1 MANFGY
7 QDNPGNIL
15 GANTADNLYDSS
27 SVAANNDGSMIERL
41 EALKDAVASVG
52 AAPGNFVWGVAP
64 AGTSSTTAVVISA
77 LAGYGDDYFNDE
89 YYMQILK
96 NANSAGNAP
105 EKQVRKI
112 TDYVSATGTF
122 TCSAFGAAVEAND
135 ICLIV
140 HESIVALGR
149 DDNDNNFA
157 STNVAANAD
166 GSILE
171 RLEYLQGELG
181 ASVGASISA
190 DIAAIKAQTDEIGA
204 AVGASISADIAAVQ
218 AAVDTN
224 ATYIDTEV
232 AAIKTE
238 TDKIGTVANSG
249 GTATI
254 GAVIGDANN
263 VNIVTR
269 LGSITTQTDKI
280 GTISNAGGTATIGGA
295 IGAVANNPLVDRLA
309 DIQTEVD
316 KIGAADG
323 ATTET
328 LNGKLGTDTELAD
341 RSLYDIINGGGPAA
355 AATAAAPA
363 NDVSLYAAIRA
374 IFDRQLGD
382 GTNASTNS
390 RLGKKVTRT
399 AADIFNGTPTAL
411 FTVATGKVLVTAIT
425 IEVTTAAID
434 AGASATKLV
443 TNPTVGTDADM
454 CAALDI
460 NADEAGT
467 IYSLTGEPATALTG
481 GSGGGAPAMI
491 APWVV
496 AEGTIDLQTA
506 ADVGTGGALG
516 YCELWYI
523 PLDDGATVTAA

>member
-27 SVAANNDGSMIERL
+27 SVAANN
-41 EALKDAVASVG
+41 
-52 AAPGNFVWGVAP
+52 
-64 AGTSSTTAVVISA
+64 
-77 LAGYGDDYFNDE
+77 
-89 YYMQILK
+89 
-96 NANSAGNAP
+96 
-105 EKQVRKI
+105 
-112 TDYVSATGTF
+112 
-122 TCSAFGAAVEAND
+122 
-135 ICLIV
+135 
-140 HESIVALGR
+140 
-149 DDNDNNFA
+149 
-157 STNVAANAD
+157 D

-238 TDKIGTVANSG
+238 TDKIG
-249 GTATI
+249 
-254 GAVIGDANN
+254 
-263 VNIVTR
+263 
-269 LGSITTQTDKI
+269 
-280 GTISNAGGTATIGGA
+280 
-295 IGAVANNPLVDRLA
+295 
-309 DIQTEVD
+309 
-316 KIGAADG
+316 AADG

-355 AATAAAPA
+355 AAVAAAPA

-434 AGASATKLV
+434 AGASETKLV